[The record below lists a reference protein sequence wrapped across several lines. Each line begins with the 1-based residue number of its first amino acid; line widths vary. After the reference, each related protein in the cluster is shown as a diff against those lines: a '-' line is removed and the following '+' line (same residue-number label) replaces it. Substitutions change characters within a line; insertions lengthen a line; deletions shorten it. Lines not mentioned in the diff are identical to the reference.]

1 MTYTSRRRPRRV
13 SEGRV
18 HHELSVDLRLT
29 RDRLQRPH
37 RIAQLVIRRRRTH
50 TGWTL
55 APTIHLFMY
64 LKKTF
69 EMNYLVFFCILRI

>member
-18 HHELSVDLRLT
+18 HHELPVDLRLT

-55 APTIHLFMY
+55 APTIHIFLYFKNLM
-64 LKKTF
+64 LKIVVGF
-69 EMNYLVFFCILRI
+69 NN